1 MRRRSSGCSASS
13 SRPCCVKHFGK
24 LSLRGDNLRVAHLN
38 MRSLNTCF
46 DEMCSHVCDFE
57 FDVFGVTETWL
68 HPDTP
73 SDNYNIPGYTMLSSD
88 RQQDVSHRHGGGIA
102 VYIKEGIVHE
112 LHQFAEPIDPG
123 IE

>member
-1 MRRRSSGCSASS
+1 M
-13 SRPCCVKHFGK
+13 
-24 LSLRGDNLRVAHLN
+24 RGDNLRVAHLN
-38 MRSLNTCF
+38 MRSLNTGF
-46 DEMCSHVCDFE
+46 DEMCSLVCDFE

-123 IE
+123 LYLRTL